1 METALQIIGGLL
13 LLAAGG
19 EAVVRGAVGVARKL
33 GVSELMIG
41 LTLVGFGT
49 STPELLTSV
58 NAALA
63 GSPGIAVG
71 NVVGSNIS
79 NILLIFAIV
88 MLVKPVT
95 VSPASIRRDGYVML
109 AVSAILIAIATLA
122 GELSRIVGVAFV
134 AGLVG
139 YIVFTWMMERRHTT
153 EANTSAELHVAESVV
168 RQPGQPS
175 LPVSLLF
182 ALGGLALLI
191 FGADLLVK
199 GAITLAALA
208 GLSQTVIGLTI
219 VAVGTSLPELVAS
232 LAAAL
237 KGRSDVAVGNIV
249 GSNIYNILGIL
260 GLTAAIQPIAIPD
273 DMIWRDW
280 LTMAA
285 SALILVFVAQA
296 FGRFGRLLGL
306 GFLGA
311 YALYSYLLVNPQ
323 ALPGA

>member
-1 METALQIIGGLL
+1 METTIQILGGLI
-13 LLAAGG
+13 LLALGG

-63 GSPGIAVG
+63 GSPGISVG

-88 MLVKPVT
+88 TLVRPVSVGPNT
-95 VSPASIRRDGYVML
+95 IRRDGYFMI
-109 AVSAILIAIATLA
+109 AVTALFIAIAVWV
-122 GELSRIVGVAFV
+122 GELSRVVGGVFV
-134 AGLVG
+134 LGLIA
-139 YIVFTWMMERRHTT
+139 YIVATFLIERRHATT
-153 EANTSAELHVAESVV
+153 PQTSAELHAAEVKAHD
-168 RQPGQPS
+168 PGQPS
-175 LPVSLLF
+175 LLM
-182 ALGGLALLI
+182 ALVYACGGLALLI
-191 FGADLLVK
+191 FGADLLVE
-199 GAITLAALA
+199 GAITLAQLA
-208 GLSQTVIGLTI
+208 GLSETVIGLTI

-237 KGRSDVAVGNIV
+237 KGRSDVAVGNVV

-260 GLTAAIQPIAIPD
+260 GLTALIQPVPIPE

-280 LTMAA
+280 IAMIA
-285 SALILVFVAQA
+285 SAAVIVFVALR
-296 FGRFGRLLGL
+296 FGRFGRLLAL
-306 GFLGA
+306 GFIAA
-311 YALYSYLLVNPQ
+311 YALYSYLLVNPN
-323 ALPGA
+323 AST